1 MEKLTKKYGLLTA
14 ICMVVGIVIGSGV
27 FFKAGKVLKNTG
39 GNMGS
44 SLLVVAIVGAIMII
58 CSYVFATLS
67 TKYEKINGV
76 VDYAEAMLGKRFAY
90 YVGWFMTTMYY
101 PIISS
106 TLAWV
111 SAQYTAILL
120 GLGVSSASH
129 LAIAAFYMIMGY
141 GVNALAPKI
150 AGKFQVSTTI
160 IKLIPLFI
168 MGIVGTIIGLVNGTT
183 IESFRVTLDSVGDTA
198 VSNNIFGAIVAFA
211 FAYEGW
217 IIATSINSELKN
229 SKKNLY
235 IALFFGAIIVV
246 GVYMLYFLGLS
257 GVLSTEEIIASGD
270 NLPVEAFS
278 TLFNSPVM
286 GTIVMVF
293 VIISC
298 LGTMNGVML
307 GCCRGMYSLAA
318 RNEGPAPKIFSQIDK
333 KTNMPHNSAIIAL
346 VLCGIWL
353 LQWQVFFFDN
363 ATGKDTIPAFWC
375 WEADEICIITL
386 YAFYVPIF
394 IAMMVKCKGLNP
406 FKRFVMPALATLC
419 CIFMCYCAYDTYKA
433 NNQIWSYLLTF
444 AIIMFIGF
452 LFSLDF
458 KKLLHKWTK
467 GKYTYE
473 TEIIAEDI
481 ETDTDS
487 VDAPET
493 AIEKNDTGVIEE
505 AIEADADAEMQATGA
520 TTAMEIAKISEST
533 DTLSCADTIETSA
546 QVIDLNE

>member
-1 MEKLTKKYGLLTA
+1 MEKLTKKYGLITA

-39 GNMGS
+39 ANMGS

-67 TKYEKINGV
+67 TRYEKINGV

-101 PIISS
+101 PIITS

-111 SAQYTAILL
+111 SAQYTVILL
-120 GLGVSSASH
+120 GLDISSASH
-129 LAIAAFYMIMGY
+129 LAIATFYMIMGY
-141 GVNALAPKI
+141 GVNSLAPKI
-150 AGKFQVSTTI
+150 AGKFQVSTTV

-168 MGIVGTIIGLVNGTT
+168 MGIVGTIVGLINGTT
-183 IESFRVTLDSVGDTA
+183 LESFRVTLDSVGDTA
-198 VSNNIFGAIVAFA
+198 ISNNIFGAIVAFA

-235 IALFFGAIIVV
+235 VALFFGAIIVV
-246 GVYMLYFLGLS
+246 AVYMLYFLGLS
-257 GVLSTEEIIASGD
+257 GVLSTEEIITSGD
-270 NLPVEAFS
+270 NLPIQAFS
-278 TLFNSPVM
+278 RLFNSSVM

-307 GCCRGMYSLAA
+307 GCCRGMYSLSA
-318 RNEGPAPKIFSQIDK
+318 RNEGPLPKVFSQIDK

-346 VLCGIWL
+346 VFCAIWL

-363 ATGKDTIPAFWC
+363 AMGANTIPSFLC

-394 IAMMVKCKGLNP
+394 VAMMVKCKDLNP
-406 FKRFVMPALATLC
+406 FKRFVMPILATLC
-419 CIFMCYCAYDTYKA
+419 CVFMCYCAYDTYKA
-433 NNQIWSYLLTF
+433 NGQIWSYLVTF
-444 AIIMFIGF
+444 AVIMLIGF
-452 LFSLDF
+452 FFSKDF
-458 KKLLHKWTK
+458 KKLLEKWTK
-467 GKYTYE
+467 GKYVYVDE
-473 TEIIAEDI
+473 LNTEDVEELAEESGEPCSNAEENAVCDV
-481 ETDTDS
+481 TDDS
-487 VDAPET
+487 EISACDEL
-493 AIEKNDTGVIEE
+493 K
-505 AIEADADAEMQATGA
+505 ADNAE
-520 TTAMEIAKISEST
+520 
-533 DTLSCADTIETSA
+533 
-546 QVIDLNE
+546 

>member
-1 MEKLTKKYGLLTA
+1 MEKLTKKFGLLTA

-27 FFKAGKVLKNTG
+27 FFKAGKVLTNTG

-67 TKYEKINGV
+67 TRYEKINGV

-90 YVGWFMTTMYY
+90 YVGWFMTSMYY

-111 SAQYTAILL
+111 SAQYTVILL
-120 GLGVSSASH
+120 GLSVSSASH
-129 LAIAAFYMIMGY
+129 LAIAGFYLIMGF

-168 MGIVGTIIGLVNGTT
+168 MGIVGTIMGLINGTT
-183 IESFRVTLDSVGDTA
+183 LESFKVTLDSVEGTA
-198 VSNNIFGAIVAFA
+198 VSNNIFSAVVAFA

-235 IALFFGAIIVV
+235 VALFFGAIIVV

-270 NLPVEAFS
+270 NLPMQAFS
-278 TLFNSPVM
+278 RLFNSSVM

-298 LGTMNGVML
+298 LGTMNGVLL

-318 RNEGPAPKIFSQIDK
+318 RNEGPAPKVFSQIDK

-346 VLCGIWL
+346 VFSAIWL
-353 LQWQVFFFDN
+353 VQWQLFFFDN
-363 ATGKDTIPAFWC
+363 AMGANTIPAFWC

-394 IAMMVKCKGLNP
+394 IAMMVKCKDLNP
-406 FKRFVMPALATLC
+406 FQRFVMPILATLC
-419 CIFMCYCAYDTYKA
+419 CIFMCYCAYDSYKA
-433 NNQIWSYLLTF
+433 NGQIWSYLITF
-444 AIIMFIGF
+444 AVIMLIGF
-452 LFSLDF
+452 LFSKDF
-458 KKLLHKWTK
+458 KKLLNKLLK
-467 GKYTYE
+467 GKYVYTDDSDESSIDEPVDGVEQCVEDLAE
-473 TEIIAEDI
+473 TADVPEIIEDAQAEKLKADI
-481 ETDTDS
+481 
-487 VDAPET
+487 
-493 AIEKNDTGVIEE
+493 
-505 AIEADADAEMQATGA
+505 AE
-520 TTAMEIAKISEST
+520 
-533 DTLSCADTIETSA
+533 
-546 QVIDLNE
+546 

>member
-1 MEKLTKKYGLLTA
+1 MEKLTKKYGLITA

-39 GNMGS
+39 ANMGS

-67 TKYEKINGV
+67 TRYEKINGV

-101 PIISS
+101 PIITS

-111 SAQYTAILL
+111 SAQYTVILL
-120 GLGVSSASH
+120 GLDISSGSH
-129 LAIAAFYMIMGY
+129 LAIATFYMIMGY
-141 GVNALAPKI
+141 GVNSLAPKI
-150 AGKFQVSTTI
+150 AGKFQVSTTV

-168 MGIVGTIIGLVNGTT
+168 MGIVGTIIGLINGTT
-183 IESFRVTLDSVGDTA
+183 LESFRVTLDSVGDTA
-198 VSNNIFGAIVAFA
+198 ISNNIFGAIVAFA

-246 GVYMLYFLGLS
+246 AVYMLYFLGLS
-257 GVLSTEEIIASGD
+257 GVLSTEEIITSGD
-270 NLPVEAFS
+270 NLPIQAFS
-278 TLFNSPVM
+278 RLFNSSVM
-286 GTIVMVF
+286 GTIIMVF

-307 GCCRGMYSLAA
+307 GCCRGMYSLSA
-318 RNEGPAPKIFSQIDK
+318 RNEGPLPKVFSQIDK

-346 VLCGIWL
+346 VFSAIWL
-353 LQWQVFFFDN
+353 LQWQLFFFDN
-363 ATGKDTIPAFWC
+363 VMGANSIPSFLC

-394 IAMMVKCKGLNP
+394 IAMMVKCKDLNP
-406 FKRFVMPALATLC
+406 FKRFVMPILATLC

-433 NNQIWSYLLTF
+433 NGQIWSYLVTF
-444 AIIMFIGF
+444 AVIMIIGF
-452 LFSLDF
+452 FFSKDF
-458 KKLLHKWTK
+458 KKLLEKWTK
-467 GKYTYE
+467 GKYVYVDE
-473 TEIIAEDI
+473 LNTEDVDELTEDSDQPCQTAEENAVCD
-481 ETDTDS
+481 
-487 VDAPET
+487 
-493 AIEKNDTGVIEE
+493 
-505 AIEADADAEMQATGA
+505 
-520 TTAMEIAKISEST
+520 
-533 DTLSCADTIETSA
+533 
-546 QVIDLNE
+546 VIDDSEISACDEPIADSAE

>member
-1 MEKLTKKYGLLTA
+1 MEKLTKKYGLFTA

-76 VDYAEAMLGKRFAY
+76 VDYAEAMLGKRYAY
-90 YVGWFMTTMYY
+90 YVGWFMTVMYY
-101 PIISS
+101 PIITS

-111 SAQYTAILL
+111 SAQYTVILL
-120 GLGVSSASH
+120 GLQVSSASH

-141 GVNALAPKI
+141 GVNSLSPKI
-150 AGKFQVSTTI
+150 AGKFQVSTTV

-168 MGIVGTIIGLVNGTT
+168 MGIIGTIIGLVKGTT
-183 IESFRVTLDSVGDTA
+183 FESFTA
-198 VSNNIFGAIVAFA
+198 NLAGIEGISNNIFSAVVAFA

-229 SKKNLY
+229 SKRNLY

-246 GVYMLYFLGLS
+246 GVYILYFLGLS
-257 GVLSTEEIIASGD
+257 GVLSTKDIIASGD
-270 NLPVEAFS
+270 DLPRQAFS

-286 GTIVMVF
+286 GTIIMVF

-318 RNEGPAPKIFSQIDK
+318 RNEGPAPKIFFQVDK

-346 VLCGIWL
+346 VLCAIWL
-353 LQWQVFFFDN
+353 LQWQLFFFDN
-363 ATGKDTIPAFWC
+363 MTGANKIPKFWC

-386 YAFYVPIF
+386 YAFYIPIF
-394 IAMMVKCKGLNP
+394 ISMIIKCKDLNP
-406 FKRFVMPALATLC
+406 FKRFVMPILATLC
-419 CIFMCYCAYDTYKA
+419 CVFMCYCAYDTYKA
-433 NNQIWSYLLTF
+433 HSQIWSYLLIF
-444 AIIMFIGF
+444 AIVMLIGF
-452 LFSLDF
+452 FFSIDF
-458 KKLLHKWTK
+458 KKLLNKWTK
-467 GKYTYE
+467 GKYTFEENVEE
-473 TEIIAEDI
+473 TETVSEDDSAVPIDQENIDSEGLIIEPTAE
-481 ETDTDS
+481 E
-487 VDAPET
+487 
-493 AIEKNDTGVIEE
+493 
-505 AIEADADAEMQATGA
+505 
-520 TTAMEIAKISEST
+520 
-533 DTLSCADTIETSA
+533 
-546 QVIDLNE
+546 

>member
-1 MEKLTKKYGLLTA
+1 MEKLTKKYGLFTA

-76 VDYAEAMLGKRFAY
+76 VDYAEAMLGKRYAY
-90 YVGWFMTTMYY
+90 YVGWFMTVMYY
-101 PIISS
+101 PIITS

-111 SAQYTAILL
+111 SAQYTVILL
-120 GLGVSSASH
+120 GLQVSSASH

-141 GVNALAPKI
+141 GVNSLSPKI
-150 AGKFQVSTTI
+150 AGKFQVSTTV

-168 MGIVGTIIGLVNGTT
+168 MGIVGTIIGLVRGTT
-183 IESFRVTLDSVGDTA
+183 FESFSANLEGAEGIT
-198 VSNNIFGAIVAFA
+198 NNIFSAIVAFA

-229 SKKNLY
+229 SKRNLY

-246 GVYMLYFLGLS
+246 GVYILYFLGLS
-257 GVLSTEEIIASGD
+257 GVLTTEQIISSGDTLID
-270 NLPVEAFS
+270 NLPVKAFS
-278 TLFNSPVM
+278 TLFNSTVM
-286 GTIVMVF
+286 GTIIMVF

-346 VLCGIWL
+346 VLCAIWL
-353 LQWQVFFFDN
+353 VQWQLFFFDN
-363 ATGKDTIPAFWC
+363 AMGADTIPQFWC

-386 YAFYVPIF
+386 YAFYIPIF
-394 IAMMVKCKGLNP
+394 ISMIIKCKDLNP
-406 FKRFVMPALATLC
+406 FKRFVMPILATLC
-419 CIFMCYCAYDTYKA
+419 CVFMCYCAYDTYKSHA
-433 NNQIWSYLLTF
+433 QIWSYLLIF
-444 AIIMFIGF
+444 AIVMLIGF
-452 LFSLDF
+452 FFSVDF
-458 KKLLHKWTK
+458 KKLLNKWTK
-467 GKYTYE
+467 GKYTFKDGNIENEEQFSDVQTEE
-473 TEIIAEDI
+473 T
-481 ETDTDS
+481 S
-487 VDAPET
+487 VDALENENI
-493 AIEKNDTGVIEE
+493 AIEVN
-505 AIEADADAEMQATGA
+505 AE
-520 TTAMEIAKISEST
+520 
-533 DTLSCADTIETSA
+533 D
-546 QVIDLNE
+546 

>member
-67 TKYEKINGV
+67 TRYEKINGV

-90 YVGWFMTTMYY
+90 YVGWFMTSMYY

-111 SAQYTAILL
+111 SAQYTVILL
-120 GLGVSSASH
+120 GLEVSSASH
-129 LAIAAFYMIMGY
+129 LAIAAFFMAMGF

-168 MGIVGTIIGLVNGTT
+168 MGIVGTIIGLINGTT
-183 IESFRVTLDSVGDTA
+183 IQSFSAKLDSVGGTA
-198 VSNNIFGAIVAFA
+198 ISNNIFSAVVAFA

-235 IALFFGAIIVV
+235 VALFFGAIIVV

-257 GVLSTEEIIASGD
+257 GVLSTEEIIAAGD

-278 TLFNSPVM
+278 RLFNSPVM

-307 GCCRGMYSLAA
+307 GCSRGMYSLAA
-318 RNEGPAPKIFSQIDK
+318 RNEGPLPKVFSQIDK

-346 VLCGIWL
+346 VFSAIWL

-363 ATGKDTIPAFWC
+363 AMGANTLPAFLC

-386 YAFYVPIF
+386 YAFYIPIF
-394 IAMMVKCKGLNP
+394 IAMMVKCKDLNP
-406 FKRFVMPALATLC
+406 FKRFVMPTLATLC
-419 CIFMCYCAYDTYKA
+419 CIFMCYCAYDSYKA
-433 NNQIWSYLLTF
+433 NGQIWSYLVTF
-444 AIIMFIGF
+444 AIIMLIGF
-452 LFSLDF
+452 FFSIDF
-458 KKLLHKWTK
+458 KKLLNKWTK
-467 GKYTYE
+467 GKYVFE
-473 TEIIAEDI
+473 
-481 ETDTDS
+481 
-487 VDAPET
+487 ET
-493 AIEKNDTGVIEE
+493 ATNDTVTEDASEPVEDANEPIEDSFE
-505 AIEADADAEMQATGA
+505 RVENTEDNLE
-520 TTAMEIAKISEST
+520 
-533 DTLSCADTIETSA
+533 ET
-546 QVIDLNE
+546 QK

>member
-1 MEKLTKKYGLLTA
+1 MEKLTKKYGLFTA

-76 VDYAEAMLGKRFAY
+76 VDYAEAMLGKSFAY

-101 PIISS
+101 PIITS

-111 SAQYTAILL
+111 SAQYTAILF
-120 GLGVSSASH
+120 GLDISSASH
-129 LAIAAFYMIMGY
+129 LAIASFYLIMGY
-141 GVNALAPKI
+141 GINALSPKI
-150 AGKFQVSTTI
+150 AGKFQVSTTV

-168 MGIVGTIIGLVNGTT
+168 MGIVGTIVGLVNGTT
-183 IESFRVTLDSVGDTA
+183 FQSFTANLEGLDGI
-198 VSNNIFGAIVAFA
+198 SNNIFSAIVAFA

-229 SKKNLY
+229 SKKNLF

-257 GVLSTEEIIASGD
+257 GVLTTEEIINAGD
-270 NLPVEAFS
+270 NLPMEAFS
-278 TLFNSPVM
+278 SLFNSSVM
-286 GTIVMVF
+286 GTVVMVF

-318 RNEGPAPKIFSQIDK
+318 RNEGPAPKIFSQVDK

-346 VLCGIWL
+346 VLCGAWL
-353 LQWQVFFFDN
+353 LQWQLFFFDN
-363 ATGKDTIPAFWC
+363 TIMGANKIPLFWC

-386 YAFYVPIF
+386 YAFYIPIF
-394 IAMMVKCKGLNP
+394 ISMFKCKDLNP
-406 FKRFVMPALATLC
+406 FKRFVMPILATLC

-433 NNQIWSYLLTF
+433 NGQIWSYLITF
-444 AIIMFIGF
+444 AIVMLIGF
-452 LFSLDF
+452 LFSTDF
-458 KKLLHKWTK
+458 KKLLSKITK
-467 GKYTYE
+467 GKYKFEEYQE
-473 TEIIAEDI
+473 TDLKDKEIAEEI
-481 ETDTDS
+481 NDS
-487 VDAPET
+487 ESENQQT
-493 AIEKNDTGVIEE
+493 ELAIEK
-505 AIEADADAEMQATGA
+505 
-520 TTAMEIAKISEST
+520 
-533 DTLSCADTIETSA
+533 
-546 QVIDLNE
+546 

>member
-1 MEKLTKKYGLLTA
+1 MEKLTKKYGLITA

-39 GNMGS
+39 ANMGS

-67 TKYEKINGV
+67 TRYEKINGV

-101 PIISS
+101 PIITS

-111 SAQYTAILL
+111 SAQYTVILL
-120 GLGVSSASH
+120 GLDISSGSH
-129 LAIAAFYMIMGY
+129 LAIATFYMIMGY
-141 GVNALAPKI
+141 GVNSLAPKI
-150 AGKFQVSTTI
+150 AGKFQVSTTV

-168 MGIVGTIIGLVNGTT
+168 MGIVGTIIGLINGTT
-183 IESFRVTLDSVGDTA
+183 LESFRVTLDSVGDTA
-198 VSNNIFGAIVAFA
+198 ISNNIFGAIVAFA

-235 IALFFGAIIVV
+235 VALFFGAIIVV
-246 GVYMLYFLGLS
+246 AVYMLYFLGLS
-257 GVLSTEEIIASGD
+257 GVLSTEEIITSGD
-270 NLPVEAFS
+270 NLPIQAFS
-278 TLFNSPVM
+278 RLFNSSVM

-307 GCCRGMYSLAA
+307 GCCRGMYSLSA
-318 RNEGPAPKIFSQIDK
+318 RNEGPLPKVFSQIDK

-346 VLCGIWL
+346 VFSAIWL
-353 LQWQVFFFDN
+353 LQWQLFFFDN
-363 ATGKDTIPAFWC
+363 VMGANSIPSFLC

-394 IAMMVKCKGLNP
+394 IAMMVKCKDLNP
-406 FKRFVMPALATLC
+406 FKRFVMPILATLC
-419 CIFMCYCAYDTYKA
+419 CVFMCYCAYDTYKA
-433 NNQIWSYLLTF
+433 NGQIWSYLVTF
-444 AIIMFIGF
+444 AVIMIIGF
-452 LFSLDF
+452 FFSKDF
-458 KKLLHKWTK
+458 KKLLEKWTK
-467 GKYTYE
+467 GKYVYVDE
-473 TEIIAEDI
+473 LNTEDVDELTEDSDQPCQTAEENAVCD
-481 ETDTDS
+481 
-487 VDAPET
+487 
-493 AIEKNDTGVIEE
+493 
-505 AIEADADAEMQATGA
+505 
-520 TTAMEIAKISEST
+520 
-533 DTLSCADTIETSA
+533 
-546 QVIDLNE
+546 VIDDSEISACDEPIADSAE